1 MSMKYG
7 FLDKSGHISL
17 HSVAFVTGSLFRS
30 SLSSKM
36 SNPEITNEN
45 IPHSLF

>member
-17 HSVAFVTGSLFRS
+17 HSVAFVTGQLFRS
-30 SLSSKM
+30 SLSSKVT
-36 SNPEITNEN
+36 NPEITNED
-45 IPHSLF
+45 IPYHLF